1 METYGTAAWT
11 PDVPTAR
18 LSGEVICPGSTED
31 QNSYRSE
38 IAGLLLI
45 LTIVSAF
52 TSFYHIESG
61 SVKVACDGLSAL
73 NRVFS
78 TASNPS
84 IDEPCYDLLVCAR
97 QLR

>member
-1 METYGTAAWT
+1 METYRTAAWT
-11 PDVPTAR
+11 LYAPPVR
-18 LSGEVICPGSTED
+18 LSGEVICPGSAKD
-31 QNSYRSE
+31 KNSYRSE
-38 IAGLLLI
+38 IAGLLSI

-61 SVKVACDGLSAL
+61 SVEVACDGLSAL
-73 NRVFS
+73 NREFS

-97 QLR
+97 QLW

>member
-1 METYGTAAWT
+1 METYRTAAWT
-11 PDVPTAR
+11 LYAPPVR
-18 LSGEVICPGSTED
+18 LSGEVICPGSAKD
-31 QNSYRSE
+31 KNSYRSE
-38 IAGLLLI
+38 IAGLLSI